1 MDLTEAQWWRLD
13 SLLPKP
19 RRRPNG
25 RGRPWRDP
33 RDVLNGILWVMRT
46 GAPWHDLSVRY
57 RPYQTCHRCFQLWV
71 FSGTI
76 CHGLAHVARELAAAG
91 GDDFAEG
98 ILDATFVDATKVAP
112 ASASPATG
120 KAPRS

>member
-33 RDVLNGILWVMRT
+33 RDVLNGILWAMRT
-46 GAPWHDLSVRY
+46 GAPWHNLPDLRANSSGQLGQLGIGIDSERWPWAGVLGRTAHRTGI
-57 RPYQTCHRCFQLWV
+57 RPRQSL
-71 FSGTI
+71 G
-76 CHGLAHVARELAAAG
+76 
-91 GDDFAEG
+91 
-98 ILDATFVDATKVAP
+98 
-112 ASASPATG
+112 
-120 KAPRS
+120 